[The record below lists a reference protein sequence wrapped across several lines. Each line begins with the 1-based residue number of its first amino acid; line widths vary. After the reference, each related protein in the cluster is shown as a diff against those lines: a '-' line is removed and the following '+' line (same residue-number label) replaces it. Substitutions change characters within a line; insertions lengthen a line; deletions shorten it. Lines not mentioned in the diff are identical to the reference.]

1 MTEMPALDVWPVNF
15 GQWVSTRPEVAFP
28 AAVADTRSS
37 VPPVSAGTSVVTLTL
52 NCTAQRYIVFSF
64 SAESC
69 LSLSF
74 SIYPPFQ
81 LCSSSSQRG
90 DERMVDTQA
99 DRLCLTAATA
109 ALLSPRSVCWSS
121 CPTA

>member
-69 LSLSF
+69 LSLSRFPFILLF
-74 SIYPPFQ
+74 S
-81 LCSSSSQRG
+81 C
-90 DERMVDTQA
+90 
-99 DRLCLTAATA
+99 AAA
-109 ALLSPRSVCWSS
+109 AASEEMSEWWTRKLIVC
-121 CPTA
+121 A